1 MLLIPK
7 LIVLKTLFPFLAFLI
22 AWEITWRWIALYK
35 CAQKGK
41 IGRFVCILIFNTCGI
56 LPIIYLLIDSV
67 KDHNMSCNKESSK
80 NDKKVSKISTKKS
93 VKKWEKLVLREK
105 KAKQTKK

>member
-1 MLLIPK
+1 
-7 LIVLKTLFPFLAFLI
+7 
-22 AWEITWRWIALYK
+22 
-35 CAQKGK
+35 
-41 IGRFVCILIFNTCGI
+41 
-56 LPIIYLLIDSV
+56 
-67 KDHNMSCNKESSK
+67 MSCNKESSK